1 MRTGLHNVCFE
12 CEHLT
17 RLAQGLREKE
27 WLAGGDWE
35 SWAREVERIK
45 GKGRV
50 LCAGWPLSVQ
60 FGTCEGELPGRKM
73 HMDHIVPLRA
83 GGIHDSRNLQPMCA
97 TCNIKKS
104 DQIDSGMKFDEIL
117 ARIHPDYHHVIDQ
130 SDSIQTIERKL
141 KAHLEETII
150 GFIQDG
156 TYEQRV
162 RDLKRRVN
170 GQWGVERVVKAGKE
184 WAKKQR

>member
-1 MRTGLHNVCFE
+1 
-12 CEHLT
+12 
-17 RLAQGLREKE
+17 LAQGLREKE